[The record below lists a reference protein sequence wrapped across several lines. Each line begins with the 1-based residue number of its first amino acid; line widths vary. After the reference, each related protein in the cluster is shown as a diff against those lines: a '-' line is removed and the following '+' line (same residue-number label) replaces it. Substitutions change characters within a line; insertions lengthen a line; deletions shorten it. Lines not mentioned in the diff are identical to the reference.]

1 MKRYLIAGLV
11 LLIFLT
17 AGAPSLFA
25 QGRDRSALNG
35 REASLRDL
43 NLSEEQ
49 SNAIRRIKATYM
61 KKILQLKSDA
71 VGKQHEFKELIGDPT
86 ASEETIR
93 GKGREI
99 EAINSQIMR
108 EAIEYELS
116 VRKIL
121 TPEQVRIWS
130 RIDSSPPIRR
140 SSGR

>member
-1 MKRYLIAGLV
+1 MKRYLVPVLILV
-11 LLIFLT
+11 ILCFISPPRL
-17 AGAPSLFA
+17 SA
-25 QGRDRSALNG
+25 QGRDRSLVNGKDAAL
-35 REASLRDL
+35 RAL

-49 SNAIRRIKATYM
+49 RNTINRIRASYM

-71 VGKQHEFKELIGDPT
+71 VGKQHEFRELIGDPS

-99 EAINSQIMR
+99 EAINGQIMR

-121 TPEQVRIWS
+121 THEQIRMWS
-130 RIDSSPPIRR
+130 TMDSSPPIRR